1 MEDTTNI
8 QHSYEQSN
16 SHFKPDAPNAM
27 AILVLGIVSLVLIF
41 ILSCLG
47 IGFLGFI
54 TSIIGFIMA
63 IGAQKEIAANPN
75 KYSDGSIK
83 NIKVGK
89 ILNLIGLIIGIISV
103 VLGILILVA
112 GGFSALMQNL

>member
-1 MEDTTNI
+1 MEETTN
-8 QHSYEQSN
+8 QQSYEQSN
-16 SHFKPDAPNAM
+16 PYFKPDAPNAM
-27 AILVLGIVSLVLIF
+27 AILILGIVSLVLIF

-54 TSIIGFIMA
+54 TSIVGFILA
-63 IGAQKEIAANPN
+63 ISAQKEIAANPDR
-75 KYSDGSIK
+75 YSEKSIK

-89 ILNLIGLIIGIISV
+89 ILNLIGLIIGIISI